1 MGDALCKLCA
11 RLEVYDAVEHVVN
24 LEDNTTDSV
33 CPLQS
38 PWHNTL
44 GDVEA
49 SSFSCA
55 LCAIIMKG
63 WQASREMVVEQ
74 ATRDAMFDPDNP
86 RPDLKEP
93 IHRIQA
99 YREASATITLEV
111 ARHPLDHEIAVSN
124 VSSLSLLVGCRPG
137 SGSSFDVVDPVMAEL
152 RITLVF
158 SDVEDLALKKI
169 RRHTD
174 PPIDADPLSDPS
186 FSVVSSFLRN
196 CEDQHGSACGTPAG
210 EDGWMPTRLLD
221 VNPGSEGQIG
231 LREYETLESA
241 EDRRYVAL
249 SHCWGPDGTPLTT
262 TRETLP
268 LRKRG
273 IAIRELPKT
282 FRDAVVMTQRLGV
295 RYLWID
301 SLCIV
306 QDDAED
312 WAREAGQMAKVYRNA
327 YLTLNAATSD
337 ADTEGFLRPRPI
349 PDRVRLPPTSPSLS
363 RRKREEHG
371 FYLQLL
377 PPQGRRWL
385 DPEMDCLVGE
395 PTSSRAWC
403 LQERVLPRR
412 SLHFGSRQIFWECER
427 LRASEYGDSVAVEHK
442 KVDGSGGGGGRL
454 ARLCRTGDNAACSVF
469 ARGSGQRDPTYE
481 EAALGYGGHTV
492 KWADWYHGTVAEYTA
507 RCITRHTD
515 RLPALSGLVQAVIA
529 ARQRDEEATG
539 SEGDDASY
547 LAGLWESGL
556 IEGLLWCKGQ
566 PNQAPLAP
574 TPEYVA
580 PSWSWASVVGP
591 VQFPVYTWYAR
602 RARWK
607 ARMADLE
614 PLAEY
619 IGHLL
624 AKRDDADPYGRL
636 IEGGYLLLKAPLLPV
651 LSTRPRPVQ
660 APALYS
666 LFGQAPG
673 RSEVADIVVQMKVGG
688 SGKKSVWVE
697 GGFDTPDAVDD
708 SAKLFVAMLARLPHV
723 LEEGLIEQRFGLLL
737 EQLGDDSRRYRRV
750 GFIDGVVLQ
759 KSLLGAIRGH
769 GMFTIVGYARPFQKD
784 DIYEVERD
792 NDLAS
797 TPLVVNAVELE
808 IY

>member
-1 MGDALCKLCA
+1 
-11 RLEVYDAVEHVVN
+11 
-24 LEDNTTDSV
+24 
-33 CPLQS
+33 
-38 PWHNTL
+38 
-44 GDVEA
+44 
-49 SSFSCA
+49 
-55 LCAIIMKG
+55 MKG

-86 RPDLKEP
+86 PPDLKEP

-186 FSVVSSFLRN
+186 FSV
-196 CEDQHGSACGTPAG
+196 
-210 EDGWMPTRLLD
+210 
-221 VNPGSEGQIG
+221 
-231 LREYETLESA
+231 
-241 EDRRYVAL
+241 
-249 SHCWGPDGTPLTT
+249 GTPLTT

-282 FRDAVVMTQRLGV
+282 FRDAVVMTLCLGV

-371 FYLQLL
+371 FYLHLR

-385 DPEMDCLVGE
+385 DPEMD
-395 PTSSRAWC
+395 S
-403 LQERVLPRR
+403 
-412 SLHFGSRQIFWECER
+412 
-427 LRASEYGDSVAVEHK
+427 
-442 KVDGSGGGGGRL
+442 
-454 ARLCRTGDNAACSVF
+454 
-469 ARGSGQRDPTYE
+469 
-481 EAALGYGGHTV
+481 
-492 KWADWYHGTVAEYTA
+492 
-507 RCITRHTD
+507 
-515 RLPALSGLVQAVIA
+515 
-529 ARQRDEEATG
+529 
-539 SEGDDASY
+539 
-547 LAGLWESGL
+547 
-556 IEGLLWCKGQ
+556 
-566 PNQAPLAP
+566 
-574 TPEYVA
+574 
-580 PSWSWASVVGP
+580 
-591 VQFPVYTWYAR
+591 
-602 RARWK
+602 
-607 ARMADLE
+607 
-614 PLAEY
+614 
-619 IGHLL
+619 
-624 AKRDDADPYGRL
+624 
-636 IEGGYLLLKAPLLPV
+636 PLLPV

-666 LFGQAPG
+666 LFWQAPG

-688 SGKKSVWVE
+688 SGKKSVWVV
-697 GGFDTPDAVDD
+697 GGFDRPDAVKD

-723 LEEGLIEQRFGLLL
+723 LEEGFIEQRFGLLL
-737 EQLGDDSRRYRRV
+737 KQLGDDSRRYKRV